1 MIVPALYNMEIIYK
15 IKTVNAQEIL
25 AHLKEC
31 SDDFY
36 PPLIERVNLEEYSR
50 KLLEKS
56 ITFEAWNQNFLV
68 GLLAAYFNQNTDR
81 SVFITNVSVLKKFM
95 GMGIASELLGQ
106 CIKYAASKKIREIEL
121 EVNKESA
128 YAINLYGKFDFVIE
142 GVSERLVKMKL
153 KLIN

>member
-1 MIVPALYNMEIIYK
+1 MEIIYK

-31 SDDFY
+31 NDDFC

-56 ITFEAWNQNFLV
+56 VTFEAWNENFLV
-68 GLLAAYFNQNTDR
+68 GLLAAYFSQNTDR

-95 GMGIASELLGQ
+95 GMGVASELLGQ
-106 CIKYAASKKIREIEL
+106 CIKYAAGKKIMELKL

-128 YAINLYGKFDFVIE
+128 RAIRLYGKFDFVIDD
-142 GVSERLVKMKL
+142 VSEGFVKMKL